1 MLIEDVLLEFKRTHL
16 EHIEDIII
24 TDGYNGGKAVI
35 EYFRGLLITLQGTS
49 SEAISVSVKWDGAP
63 AVVCGTH
70 PETGRFFVGTKSVF
84 NPGTPKINYTKQQ
97 IAKNHGTDDLGQ
109 KLLKCLVHL
118 RKLNIQ
124 GVVQGDLLFTD
135 DDIVR
140 KNLNGTP
147 HLTFKPNTITYAVPE
162 NSDIGKQVDTAK
174 VGIIFHTTY
183 NGEIFADMTASAGA
197 DTETFTQSS
206 DVFFDNATYKDV
218 SGSAKFTADETK
230 QFMNGI
236 DKLEA
241 LLNNVPRDLSNL
253 LGTNQDFVPYF
264 QMYINAMVKQGQLP
278 TNVNQFL
285 QGFQKF
291 YAERMQQQIAGL
303 KAQKAL
309 QLRQNKLKQMPTFM
323 ARIKKPLQAMLTFYK
338 SVQLLKG
345 FVLKKMNQ
353 AMAIGSFAQT
363 DSGLEVTDPEGFVA
377 VDKTGNAVKLVD
389 RLGFSRRNLSIV
401 KKFQKE
407 SMMRIDE
414 LVEGPYDPYR
424 HKAIFFAGSPGSGKT
439 YVARKLAGSFQG
451 LKQVNM
457 DSIFKHLMTKKNL
470 SWKMPP
476 EEEPEREKQRQ
487 RSKELVA
494 KQQQTYADSGLGLLI
509 DSTGRITQTVRR
521 IKDEL
526 EDKGYETT
534 MVFVTTDLETALRRN
549 KERERTLPDKLI
561 HQNFEV
567 IEQRLGEYQRMFN
580 DVLVI
585 DNSESTQMSMPAQL
599 VHVEK
604 NIRKFLQ

>member
-16 EHIEDIII
+16 EHIEDVII

-35 EYFRGLLITLQGTS
+35 DYFRGLLVTLQGTS
-49 SEAISVSVKWDGAP
+49 SEAVQVSVKWDGAP

-84 NPGTPKINYTKQQ
+84 NPGTPKINYTKND
-97 IAKNHGTDDLGQ
+97 IAKNHGTEALGQ

-118 RKLNIQ
+118 KKLNIQ
-124 GVVQGDLLFTD
+124 GVVQGDLLYTD
-135 DDIVR
+135 DDITR
-140 KNLNGTP
+140 KNFNGVP
-147 HLTFKPNTITYAVPE
+147 HITFTPNTITYAVPE
-162 NSDIGKQVDTAK
+162 DSDLGKQIDTAK

-197 DTETFTQSS
+197 DTESFTQTP
-206 DVFFDNATYKDV
+206 DVFFDNAVYKDV

-236 DKLEA
+236 DKLET

-264 QMYINAMVKQGQLP
+264 QMYINSMVKQGQLP

-291 YAERMQQQIAGL
+291 YADRMQQQIAGL
-303 KAQKAL
+303 KAQRAL
-309 QLRQNKLKQMPTFM
+309 QVRQDKMKQMPAFM
-323 ARIKKPLQAMLTFYK
+323 SRIKRPLQAMLTFYK

-389 RLGFSRRNLSIV
+389 RLGFSRRNLAVV
-401 KKFQKE
+401 KKFQK
-407 SMMRIDE
+407 
-414 LVEGPYDPYR
+414 
-424 HKAIFFAGSPGSGKT
+424 
-439 YVARKLAGSFQG
+439 AR
-451 LKQVNM
+451 
-457 DSIFKHLMTKKNL
+457 
-470 SWKMPP
+470 
-476 EEEPEREKQRQ
+476 
-487 RSKELVA
+487 
-494 KQQQTYADSGLGLLI
+494 
-509 DSTGRITQTVRR
+509 
-521 IKDEL
+521 
-526 EDKGYETT
+526 
-534 MVFVTTDLETALRRN
+534 
-549 KERERTLPDKLI
+549 
-561 HQNFEV
+561 
-567 IEQRLGEYQRMFN
+567 
-580 DVLVI
+580 
-585 DNSESTQMSMPAQL
+585 
-599 VHVEK
+599 
-604 NIRKFLQ
+604 

>member
-1 MLIEDVLLEFKRTHL
+1 MID
-16 EHIEDIII
+16 
-24 TDGYNGGKAVI
+24 
-35 EYFRGLLITLQGTS
+35 YFRGLLVTLQGTS
-49 SEAISVSVKWDGAP
+49 SEAVQVSVKWDGAP

-353 AMAIGSFAQT
+353 AMAIG
-363 DSGLEVTDPEGFVA
+363 
-377 VDKTGNAVKLVD
+377 
-389 RLGFSRRNLSIV
+389 LS
-401 KKFQKE
+401 
-407 SMMRIDE
+407 
-414 LVEGPYDPYR
+414 
-424 HKAIFFAGSPGSGKT
+424 
-439 YVARKLAGSFQG
+439 
-451 LKQVNM
+451 
-457 DSIFKHLMTKKNL
+457 
-470 SWKMPP
+470 
-476 EEEPEREKQRQ
+476 
-487 RSKELVA
+487 
-494 KQQQTYADSGLGLLI
+494 
-509 DSTGRITQTVRR
+509 
-521 IKDEL
+521 
-526 EDKGYETT
+526 
-534 MVFVTTDLETALRRN
+534 
-549 KERERTLPDKLI
+549 LI
-561 HQNFEV
+561 H
-567 IEQRLGEYQRMFN
+567 I
-580 DVLVI
+580 
-585 DNSESTQMSMPAQL
+585 
-599 VHVEK
+599 
-604 NIRKFLQ
+604 